1 MKPPLRSWSP
11 SRLLWLVGISNA
23 IITVVLFCLAIYKW
37 HAPLHSIPFS
47 MTLCAL
53 GLIILGAIASFTAEF
68 SLRNGVEAKSWSD
81 RQLVLIGRLASHP
94 AVWGWIGLLFAF
106 MVVYGIFSSR
116 NPTLGVLALPTGL
129 NLIRVSTILQKA
141 QKNEGDP
148 SSLHLAG

>member
-1 MKPPLRSWSP
+1 M
-11 SRLLWLVGISNA
+11 LWLVGISNA
-23 IITVVLFCLAIYKW
+23 VITVVLFCLVIYKW

-53 GLIILGAIASFTAEF
+53 GLIILGVIASFTAES

-81 RQLVLIGRLASHP
+81 RQLVLTSRLASHP

-106 MVVYGIFSSR
+106 MVVYGIFSR
-116 NPTLGVLALPTGL
+116 DPTFGVLALPTGL
-129 NLIRVSTILQKA
+129 NLIRVSTILRKA

>member
-1 MKPPLRSWSP
+1 
-11 SRLLWLVGISNA
+11 
-23 IITVVLFCLAIYKW
+23 
-37 HAPLHSIPFS
+37 

-53 GLIILGAIASFTAEF
+53 GLIILGAIASFTAES

-81 RQLVLIGRLASHP
+81 RQLVLTSRLASHP

-106 MVVYGIFSSR
+106 MVVYGIFSKD
-116 NPTLGVLALPTGL
+116 PTLGVLALPTGL